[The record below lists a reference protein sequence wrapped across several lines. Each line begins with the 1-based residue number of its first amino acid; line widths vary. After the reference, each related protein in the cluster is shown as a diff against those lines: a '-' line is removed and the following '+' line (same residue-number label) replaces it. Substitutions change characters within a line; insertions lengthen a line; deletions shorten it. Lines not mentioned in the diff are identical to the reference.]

1 MLVIIADFSIFQ
13 KQKKAANT
21 TACSLPDYGL
31 FEDLEPHFVFSVP
44 FGVNADTTVVY
55 TGCEEFT
62 FNGSQLIAAI
72 VYLYAHGTTS
82 GIVHCIQGT
91 QTIEL
96 L

>member
-1 MLVIIADFSIFQ
+1 MRIPL
-13 KQKKAANT
+13 
-21 TACSLPDYGL
+21 
-31 FEDLEPHFVFSVP
+31 
-44 FGVNADTTVVY
+44 Y

-96 L
+96 LLVLSAKLHNYQLLANIILLFHQKSAMKFDLLVLLDLLD